1 MSLLLAVLIWIIAV
15 GLAYPFIADTW
26 PLPDTITAHARQVD
40 AQYRLTLWV
49 TGVIF
54 LLAHG
59 ALGYAVF
66 KFGGKRSKAA
76 AHIRGNQRWELLWTV
91 AATVLFVGLTFMGYA
106 VWAEARFTE
115 AASRPPDEDRL
126 IVEVVGQQFVWNM
139 RYPGPDGKF
148 GPTKIELIDDFL
160 GNPLGVDRD
169 HPDGKDDIIVPR
181 MAVPVNRQVE
191 LQLKSKDV
199 LHNYFVPELRIKLD
213 TVPGITGTLRFT
225 PDKTG
230 TYEIV
235 CSELCGL
242 GHYKM
247 RSFLDVKTAEE
258 YEQWLVEQAE
268 FLGQ

>member
-1 MSLLLAVLIWIIAV
+1 MSLLLAILIWIIAI
-15 GLAYPFIADTW
+15 GLAYPFVADTW
-26 PLPDTITAHARQVD
+26 PLPDTITEHARQVD

-54 LLAHG
+54 LVAQI

-66 KFGGKRSKAA
+66 KFGEKRSKAA
-76 AHIRGNQRWELLWTV
+76 AHIRGNERWELLWT
-91 AATVLFVGLTFMGYA
+91 AATTVLFVGLTFMGYT

-148 GPTKIELIDDFL
+148 GPTKIELIDDSL

-169 HPDGKDDIIVPR
+169 HPDGRDDIIVPR

-247 RSFLDVKTAEE
+247 RSFLDVKTAED
-258 YEQWLVEQAE
+258 YEDWLVEQAE

>member
-1 MSLLLAVLIWIIAV
+1 MSMLLAILIWAIAV
-15 GLAYPFIADTW
+15 GLAYPFVADIW
-26 PLPDTITAHARQVD
+26 PLPGTITEHARQVD

-49 TGVIF
+49 TGIIF
-54 LLAHG
+54 LLAHL
-59 ALGYAVF
+59 ALGYAVL
-66 KFGGKRSKAA
+66 KFGNKRSGTA
-76 AHIRGNQRWELLWTV
+76 AHIRGNERWEFLWTT

-115 AASRPPDEDRL
+115 SASHPPDKDRT

-148 GPTKIELIDDFL
+148 GPTKIELVDDSL

-169 HPDGKDDIIVPR
+169 HPDGQDDIIVPR

-191 LQLKSKDV
+191 LLLKSKDV

-225 PDKTG
+225 PDTIG

-247 RSFLDVKTAEE
+247 RSFLEVKTQEE
-258 YEQWLVEQAE
+258 YDRWLVEQAE
-268 FLGQ
+268 FSGQ